1 MFPFFVAR
9 SDSLIGTRQP
19 ARRTHK
25 SKTHEKLEAPAE
37 EKYDWSSDDD
47 NIMDTECIDRE
58 AWWSKHIGFLG
69 FHPYKEMVFLAVE
82 SDQAVAYDWNSSK
95 FHYLG
100 SILPKH
106 YEKVAMQCTGID
118 TYFPYTPC
126 WIHEFPRIN
135 PQSQHEDEQLSGTN
149 FTVHPLKCTLEKPC
163 PRCP

>member
-1 MFPFFVAR
+1 
-9 SDSLIGTRQP
+9 
-19 ARRTHK
+19 
-25 SKTHEKLEAPAE
+25 LEAPAE

-106 YEKVAMQCTGID
+106 YEKVAMQCAGID

-135 PQSQHEDEQLSGTN
+135 LQSQHEDEQLSGTSFDSTSPQVKVRWKN
-149 FTVHPLKCTLEKPC
+149 LSLRSMLAQAFTRGRCTGQRDLLFVTMLD
-163 PRCP
+163 R